1 METIFE
7 QFPTTG
13 WFAPAAW
20 VAILAA
26 LLSGSALLVL
36 HFVSAEYAPSWRMVS
51 EYANGRHP
59 AVLSLVFFAWAL
71 ASFALIAALWP
82 LHGTVLGKIGLALLL
97 LAGIGQSMGGLFD
110 INHKL
115 HGPTAM
121 IGIPALCAAAV
132 VVTLAM
138 ARRSDIA
145 APPLWSA
152 HLPWVAFVPMIAALM
167 LLFAGLKAAG
177 VDMSGQ
183 AAPLTDLPAG
193 VSGYVGWAN
202 RLLFA
207 ASYLW
212 VILVSLAVIQSG
224 RAVAS

>member
-1 METIFE
+1 VETIVE
-7 QFPTTG
+7 QTQATG

-20 VAILAA
+20 AAILATLLSAGA
-26 LLSGSALLVL
+26 LLLL
-36 HFVSAEYAPSWRMVS
+36 HFVSAEFAPSWRMVS
-51 EYANGRHP
+51 EYTNGRHP
-59 AVLSLVFFAWAL
+59 AVLTMVFLAWAL

-82 LHGTVLGKIGLALLL
+82 LHDTLLGTIGLALLL
-97 LAGIGQSMGGLFD
+97 LAGAGQAMGGLFD

-115 HGPTAM
+115 HGPAAM

-138 ARRSDIA
+138 ARRSDIT

-152 HLPWVAFVPMIAALM
+152 HLPWIAFVTMIVALM
-167 LLFAGLKAAG
+167 LFFSGLKAAG
-177 VDMSGQ
+177 VNMSGQ

-202 RLLFA
+202 RLLFT

-212 VILVSLAVIQSG
+212 AVLASVAVLQSA
-224 RAVAS
+224 RVVPS